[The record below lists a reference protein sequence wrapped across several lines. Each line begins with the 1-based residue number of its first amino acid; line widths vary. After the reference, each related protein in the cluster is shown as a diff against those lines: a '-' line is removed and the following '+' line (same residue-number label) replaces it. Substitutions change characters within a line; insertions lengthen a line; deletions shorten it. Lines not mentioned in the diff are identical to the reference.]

1 MLSFQA
7 SKATHNI
14 SAYRYSVNGVTY
26 ADYDDDGEKAAG
38 SKLADLLLHMQVTDA
53 AVVVSRWF
61 GGTLLG
67 PQRFRIITNT
77 ARALLETHG
86 FGNSVCKI
94 SEKKKHK
101 T

>member
-1 MLSFQA
+1 MLTCNMHQA

-14 SAYRYSVNGVTY
+14 SAYRYTVNGVTY

-38 SKLADLLLHMQVTDA
+38 SKLADLLRNMEVQDA

-67 PQRFRIITNT
+67 PQRFRVITNT
-77 ARALLETHG
+77 ARSLLETHA
-86 FGNSVCKI
+86 FGSNTKS
-94 SEKKKHK
+94 SGKKRN
-101 T
+101 